1 MIKEFIGTG
10 KTVEEATSAAKAGLG
25 APDSADVKV
34 EIVEMPKKGFLGLGS
49 KPAQVKVSYDDGVKE
64 SAPKKKPSK
73 QKTEAKKQQPQQKP
87 AKKAPVK
94 KETQK
99 PAKQEVK
106 EPKKERDYPES
117 VDLEYAKSYFGE
129 IVKGLEIILKLFPD
143 ATGYIAIENNKP
155 DAIEKVVK
163 TVGNNPRIKVLALMT
178 KYPQGSEKQLINAVT
193 GREVPSGALPANAG
207 CIVDNVD
214 TVVAIET
221 AVCEDRPLMR
231 RIVTLTGKAANNP
244 GNYEIRIGMNM
255 NELIEMA
262 GGLNEDL
269 GKIIAGGPMMGPA
282 MFSTDCPFIKTS
294 SALLCLTKKD
304 AELPPESNCIRCAK
318 CINACPMGLMPAK
331 LNKLAL
337 AKDYEGFAANNG
349 LDCIECGSC
358 SYVCPAK
365 RHLTQTLRICKRE
378 TMAIMRAKAQKK

>member
-94 KETQK
+94 KEAQK

-129 IVKGLEIILKLFPD
+129 IVKGLEITD
-143 ATGYIAIENNKP
+143 AKI
-155 DAIEKVVK
+155 DAE
-163 TVGNNPRIKVLALMT
+163 
-178 KYPQGSEKQLINAVT
+178 YSEGV
-193 GREVPSGALPANAG
+193 
-207 CIVDNVD
+207 
-214 TVVAIET
+214 
-221 AVCEDRPLMR
+221 
-231 RIVTLTGKAANNP
+231 VTLTLECDDYGIVIGRRGETLDSIQYLLSLAMKKSSNGYVRVAINV
-244 GNYEIRIGMNM
+244 GNYREKRTETLKHLAAKNAAYVLKTGRRHTFEPMNPYERRIIHTAIQEIDGVESRSVGYNQDRRVVL
-255 NELIEMA
+255 EPT
-262 GGLNEDL
+262 GGVKPHSNGSYRRGPRPAQRAAAPDPNRVPKADRTDVPKF
-269 GKIIAGGPMMGPA
+269 GKIEVN
-282 MFSTDCPFIKTS
+282 
-294 SALLCLTKKD
+294 KD
-304 AELPPESNCIRCAK
+304 
-318 CINACPMGLMPAK
+318 
-331 LNKLAL
+331 
-337 AKDYEGFAANNG
+337 
-349 LDCIECGSC
+349 
-358 SYVCPAK
+358 
-365 RHLTQTLRICKRE
+365 
-378 TMAIMRAKAQKK
+378 

>member
-73 QKTEAKKQQPQQKP
+73 QKTEAKKQQSQQKP

-129 IVKGLEIILKLFPD
+129 IVKGLEITD
-143 ATGYIAIENNKP
+143 AKI
-155 DAIEKVVK
+155 DAE
-163 TVGNNPRIKVLALMT
+163 
-178 KYPQGSEKQLINAVT
+178 YSEGV
-193 GREVPSGALPANAG
+193 
-207 CIVDNVD
+207 
-214 TVVAIET
+214 
-221 AVCEDRPLMR
+221 
-231 RIVTLTGKAANNP
+231 VTLTLECDDYGIVIGRRGETLDSIQYLLSLAMKKSSNGYVRVAINV
-244 GNYEIRIGMNM
+244 GNYREKRTETLKHLAAKNAAYVLKTGRRHTFEPAVLNRIQTAAIAEVRVLLKEQPLRTQTVFQRLTEQMFRSSAKLRLIKTDLKSFKRGAMRLVFFFAYS
-255 NELIEMA
+255 LIEV
-262 GGLNEDL
+262 
-269 GKIIAGGPMMGPA
+269 IFYQI
-282 MFSTDCPFIKTS
+282 ST
-294 SALLCLTKKD
+294 
-304 AELPPESNCIRCAK
+304 CI
-318 CINACPMGLMPAK
+318 
-331 LNKLAL
+331 
-337 AKDYEGFAANNG
+337 
-349 LDCIECGSC
+349 
-358 SYVCPAK
+358 
-365 RHLTQTLRICKRE
+365 
-378 TMAIMRAKAQKK
+378 